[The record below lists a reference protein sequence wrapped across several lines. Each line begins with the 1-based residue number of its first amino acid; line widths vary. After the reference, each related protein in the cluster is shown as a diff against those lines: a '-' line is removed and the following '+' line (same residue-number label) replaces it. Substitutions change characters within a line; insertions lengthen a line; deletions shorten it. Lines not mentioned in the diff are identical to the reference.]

1 MGWISFSWQI
11 GWITPYSVAVHNSL
25 YENYTYNC
33 RPVDWEQNLVPPIFK
48 EGDSIYCAVIIFIK
62 GKK

>member
-11 GWITPYSVAVHNSL
+11 GEITPYSVVVHNSL
-25 YENYTYNC
+25 YENYTYNYS
-33 RPVDWEQNLVPPIFK
+33 PVDWELNLVPPIYK
-48 EGDSIYCAVIIFIK
+48 ERDSIHCAVIVFIK